1 MLFLQFKINENRYIL
16 DTGDVIEIVPYAN
29 LKRIPKAPAY
39 VAGLL
44 NYRGGAVPV
53 IDVCFL
59 MSDKACEP
67 KLSSRIAL
75 VNCVVD
81 GHPACI
87 GLLVEHMTETVRY
100 DENDFSDPGVSPEE
114 SSYLGKVVIDDN
126 RIVQLV
132 NIGEIVPDEA
142 HDILFRGRHSG

>member
-1 MLFLQFKINENRYIL
+1 MLFLQFKINDNRYIL
-16 DTGDVIEIVPYAN
+16 EARDIIEIVPYAN
-29 LKRIPKAPAY
+29 LKRIPKAPGY

-53 IDVCFL
+53 IDVCFM
-59 MSDKACEP
+59 MSDKACEL

-87 GLLVEHMTETVRY
+87 GLLIEHMTETVRY
-100 DENDFSDPGVSPEE
+100 NENDFSDPGVSPEE
-114 SSYLGKVVIDDN
+114 SPYLGKVVIDDN

-132 NIGEIVPDEA
+132 NISEIVPDEA
-142 HDILFRGRHSG
+142 RDILFQGVHSG